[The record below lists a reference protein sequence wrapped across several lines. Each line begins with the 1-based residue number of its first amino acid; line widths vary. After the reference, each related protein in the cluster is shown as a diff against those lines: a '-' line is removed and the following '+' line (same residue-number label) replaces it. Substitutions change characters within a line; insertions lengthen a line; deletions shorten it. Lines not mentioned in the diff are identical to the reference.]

1 MCARYAQLM
10 PWKVDRIHYNRG
22 VSGIDGCTSTAAG
35 ISMATE
41 RTVLLLTG
49 DMSFGYDIG
58 ALVLKNCAAT
68 SK

>member
-1 MCARYAQLM
+1 MLAMNFNGGELFASNGMCARYAQLM

-49 DMSFGYDIG
+49 
-58 ALVLKNCAAT
+58 
-68 SK
+68 